1 MKKVFDELK
10 SLDKRAIEDFF
21 LSEDIL
27 MEHAS
32 LGLFN
37 YIRKKFKKN
46 KTILIV
52 CGSGNNGADGL
63 ALARLLYKTFDVKIY
78 IAKEPKTPMAKL
90 QYKRAKTLDIEFADY
105 VFEADIIVDCLFGT
119 GFSGSLDENSIDL
132 IDKLNSFNSF
142 KIACDIPSGINR
154 QGQVLQT
161 AFKSNLTITM
171 GAYKTALLNDIA
183 KDFVGKIKVANLG
196 LPRDIFQKD
205 TDIFLLE
212 KKDMVLPFRDNK
224 NSHKGSF
231 GHLNIVAGNKLGA
244 SIIASKAAFSFGA
257 GLVTIINSNEQNIPS
272 YIMQNED
279 ISKNCTAIAI
289 GMGLGK
295 IDDKSLE
302 DILKLNLPK
311 VFDADIFYNPLI
323 LKYLDENVVLTPHP
337 KEFISLLKL
346 TKIANISIEELQNS
360 RFLYLQKFC
369 EKYPKITLLLKGANV
384 LIAKD
389 KKIYINI
396 YGTQS
401 LSKGGSGDVL
411 SGLIASLL
419 AQGYNPLN
427 AAIFG
432 SLAHTL
438 AAKKYKKNNYSLN
451 PNDLIKKVKKLWK

>member
-171 GAYKTALLNDIA
+171 GAYKTALLSDIA
-183 KDFVGKIKVANLG
+183 KDFVGKIKVINLG

-205 TDIFLLE
+205 TDMFLLE

-389 KKIYINI
+389 KKIYINS

-427 AAIFG
+427 AAICG

-451 PNDLIKKVKKLWK
+451 PNDLIKKVKKL

>member
-119 GFSGSLDENSIDL
+119 GFSGSLDENSIHL

-171 GAYKTALLNDIA
+171 GAYKTALLSDIA
-183 KDFVGKIKVANLG
+183 KDFVGKIKVINLG

-205 TDIFLLE
+205 TDMFLLE

-389 KKIYINI
+389 KKIYINS

-419 AQGYNPLN
+419 AQGYNSLN
-427 AAIFG
+427 AAICG

-438 AAKKYKKNNYSLN
+438 AAKKCKKNNYSLN
-451 PNDLIKKVKKLWK
+451 PNDLIKKVKKL

>member
-346 TKIANISIEELQNS
+346 TNIANISIEELQNS
-360 RFLYLQKFC
+360 RFLYLKKFC

-389 KKIYINI
+389 KKIYINS

-451 PNDLIKKVKKLWK
+451 PNDLIKKVKKL

>member
-171 GAYKTALLNDIA
+171 GAYKTALLSDIA
-183 KDFVGKIKVANLG
+183 KDFVGKIKVINLG
-196 LPRDIFQKD
+196 LPRDVFEKD

-323 LKYLDENVVLTPHP
+323 LKYLNENVVLTPHP

-389 KKIYINI
+389 KKIYINS

-438 AAKKYKKNNYSLN
+438 AAKKCKKNNYSLN
-451 PNDLIKKVKKLWK
+451 PNDLIKKVKKL

>member
-231 GHLNIVAGNKLGA
+231 GHLNIVAGDKIGA

-337 KEFISLLKL
+337 KEFISFLKL

-427 AAIFG
+427 AAICG

-451 PNDLIKKVKKLWK
+451 PNDLIKKVKKL

>member
-389 KKIYINI
+389 KKIYINS

-438 AAKKYKKNNYSLN
+438 AAKKCKKNNYSLN
-451 PNDLIKKVKKLWK
+451 PNDLIKKVKKL

>member
-389 KKIYINI
+389 KKIYINS

-419 AQGYNPLN
+419 AQGYNSLN
-427 AAIFG
+427 AAICG

-438 AAKKYKKNNYSLN
+438 AAKKCKKNNYSLN
-451 PNDLIKKVKKLWK
+451 PNDLIKKVKKL

>member
-171 GAYKTALLNDIA
+171 GAYKTALLSDIA

-389 KKIYINI
+389 KKIYINS

-451 PNDLIKKVKKLWK
+451 PNDLIKKVKKL

>member
-183 KDFVGKIKVANLG
+183 KDFVGKIKVINLG
-196 LPRDIFQKD
+196 LPRDVFEKD

-389 KKIYINI
+389 KKIYINS

-438 AAKKYKKNNYSLN
+438 AAKKCKKNNYSLN
-451 PNDLIKKVKKLWK
+451 PNDLIKKVKKL

>member
-171 GAYKTALLNDIA
+171 GAYKTALLSDIA
-183 KDFVGKIKVANLG
+183 KDFVGKIKVINLG

-360 RFLYLQKFC
+360 RFLYLKKFC

-427 AAIFG
+427 AAICG

-451 PNDLIKKVKKLWK
+451 PNDLIKKVKKL

>member
-171 GAYKTALLNDIA
+171 GAYKTALLSDIA

-360 RFLYLQKFC
+360 RFLYLKKFC

-427 AAIFG
+427 AAICG

-451 PNDLIKKVKKLWK
+451 PNDLIKKVKKL

>member
-171 GAYKTALLNDIA
+171 GAYKTALLSDIA
-183 KDFVGKIKVANLG
+183 KDFVGKIKVINLG
-196 LPRDIFQKD
+196 LPRDVFEKD

-360 RFLYLQKFC
+360 RFLYLKKFC

-438 AAKKYKKNNYSLN
+438 AAKKCKKNNYSVN
-451 PNDLIKKVKKLWK
+451 PNDLIKKVKKL

>member
-171 GAYKTALLNDIA
+171 GAYKTALLSDIA
-183 KDFVGKIKVANLG
+183 KDFVGKIKVINLG
-196 LPRDIFQKD
+196 LPRDVFEKD

-360 RFLYLQKFC
+360 RFLYLKKFC
-369 EKYPKITLLLKGANV
+369 EKYPKTTLLLKGASV

-389 KKIYINI
+389 KKIYINS

-411 SGLIASLL
+411 SGLIASLV

-427 AAIFG
+427 AAICG

-451 PNDLIKKVKKLWK
+451 PNDLIKKVKKL